1 MAGSSYVAEQKSRR
15 KKRWGGGYDFNLLFL
30 TFLLICFGFVMI
42 YSTSSYT
49 AQVKNLGAS
58 FYMIRQMRAAGI
70 GLVLMIFVSLFDYKK
85 YIGWIFGKVNLAI
98 LAYLAA
104 IVLQAA
110 VLVVGQEINGAKR
123 WIAIGPLSFQP
134 SDFSKIAVILFVAY
148 LAQKNPKALD
158 RIGGFIKIMLYTAPL
173 IGLIAAENLSTAVIV
188 TGVTVGICYV
198 TSRKNMYF
206 IVCVVL
212 LAAAAG
218 AYIFLGE
225 GFRAERIAIWQ
236 NVETHEKGFQILQG
250 LYAIASGGLGGVGLG
265 ESRQKL
271 GYIPEAQNDMIFSII
286 CEELG
291 LFGAIMVVLL
301 FVLLLWRIFVI
312 ARSAND
318 MYGGLL
324 CSGVLIHVALQVV
337 LNIAVVTNSIPS
349 TGVALPFISYG
360 GTSVSMLMIEIGLV
374 LSVSR
379 QIRVE
384 KRHGTA

>member
-1 MAGSSYVAEQKSRR
+1 MAGSSNVTGRGRR
-15 KKRWGGGYDFNLLFL
+15 RKRWGGGYDFNLMFL
-30 TFLLICFGFVMI
+30 TFLLVCFGFVMI
-42 YSTSSYT
+42 YSTSSYA
-49 AQVKNLGAS
+49 AQVKNLGAGY
-58 FYMIRQMRAAGI
+58 YMKKQIQAAFF
-70 GLVLMIFVSLFDYKK
+70 GLFLMAMVSMVNYKA
-85 YIGWIFGKVNLAI
+85 YIVRLAGRINLAV
-98 LAYLAA
+98 LAYLLA
-104 IVLQAA
+104 IVLQTA
-110 VLVVGQEINGAKR
+110 VLLFGDEINGAKR
-123 WIAIGPLSFQP
+123 WLTIGGFSFQP

-148 LAQKNPKALD
+148 LTQLNPKALD
-158 RIGGFIKIMLYTAPL
+158 RIGGFIRIVLYTAPL
-173 IGLIAAENLSTAVIV
+173 IVLIAAENLSTAVIV
-188 TGVTVGICYV
+188 TGVMIGICYV
-198 TSRKNMYF
+198 TSRKNAYF
-206 IVCVVL
+206 VIGILVI
-212 LAAAAG
+212 AAAG
-218 AYIFLGE
+218 AAYVFLGE
-225 GFRAERIAIWQ
+225 GFRAERIEIWQ

-301 FVLLLWRIFVI
+301 FVLLLWRIFII

-360 GTSVSMLMIEIGLV
+360 GTSVSMLMAEMGLV
-374 LSVSR
+374 LAVSK

>member
-1 MAGSSYVAEQKSRR
+1 MAGSSNVTGRRRRR
-15 KKRWGGGYDFNLLFL
+15 KWSAGYDFNLMFL

-49 AQVKNLGAS
+49 AQVKNLGADY
-58 FYMIRQMRAAGI
+58 YMKKQMQAVAI
-70 GLVLMIFVSLFDYKK
+70 GLIPMTIVSILNYKI
-85 YIGWIFGKVNLAI
+85 YIVKLAGKINLAM
-98 LAYLAA
+98 LAYLLA

-110 VLVVGQEINGAKR
+110 VLLVGQEINGAKR
-123 WIAIGPLSFQP
+123 WLGIGGFSFQP
-134 SDFSKIAVILFVAY
+134 SDFSKIAVIMFVAY
-148 LAQKNPKALD
+148 LAQLNPKALD
-158 RIGGFIKIMLYTAPL
+158 KITGFIKIVIYTLPL
-173 IGLIAAENLSTAVIV
+173 IVLIAAENLSTAVIV
-188 TGVTVGICYV
+188 TGVMVGICYV
-198 TSRKNMYF
+198 TSRKNAYF
-206 IVCVVL
+206 IICVIL
-212 LAAAAG
+212 LVGAVA

-291 LFGAIMVVLL
+291 LFGAVMVVLL
-301 FVLLLWRIFVI
+301 FVLLLWRIFVV

-324 CSGVLIHVALQVV
+324 CSGVLIHIALQVV

-360 GTSVSMLMIEIGLV
+360 GTSVSMLMVEIGLV
-374 LSVSR
+374 LSVSK

-384 KRHGTA
+384 KRHGAA